1 MGNKV
6 TTSIVSFS
14 LDLQFRFGTA
24 QTITLMRVSI
34 LQLVPLPSFVRT
46 AVFLVVIQLSETLV
60 ELRLDRALLE
70 VRHGQFVLLLNKSL
84 RYKGRMM
91 MNEMWGSFG

>member
-1 MGNKV
+1 
-6 TTSIVSFS
+6 
-14 LDLQFRFGTA
+14 
-24 QTITLMRVSI
+24 MRVI
-34 LQLVPLPSFVRT
+34 IHQLVPFPSFVRT

-60 ELRLDRALLE
+60 ELRPDRALLQ

-91 MNEMWGSFG
+91 MDEIC